1 MNKIVSFFLKKFI
14 VSPRKEWLQAN
25 SLFMVVGIIISVA
38 TLTIA
43 LAIFQGYETVL
54 KETILNVNSHIYI
67 FNNKSDYLNSED
79 IEHLQTFLQKQP
91 QVAAVGSIVLSE
103 ATAANGKR
111 LKGCL
116 IRGINWQQQNLP
128 TTYKQVVQQ
137 GTFKLVKPDEVVL
150 GTKLAQKLNLKVGEK
165 VKLISPANVEFSP
178 MGLQTSSNNYQVV
191 GLYDSGMY
199 EYDSR
204 YVFMNLTAAQQFKKI
219 ENKFSMV
226 EVKLGSDFIDKADY
240 YAYLWQEQLGYDYQ
254 LSSWIDFNGNLFSL
268 LKLEKWVL
276 FIILSFLVLIAS
288 FNVVSFV
295 STSIMEKRR
304 EQGILKAYG
313 ATNAIIRK
321 IYLGKTMLI
330 VGITVNLGQII
341 GFLLAWFIG
350 TQQFFMLK
358 GDVYFLEKINISINF
373 YNWMITLVVSLL
385 IILAAAWIPIK
396 KLTSLQITTA
406 IK

>member
-1 MNKIVSFFLKKFI
+1 MNKIVGFFIKKFV

-25 SLFMVVGIIISVA
+25 SLFMVLGIIISVA

-54 KETILNVNSHIYI
+54 KETILNVNSHIYV
-67 FNNKSDYLNSED
+67 FSNHSDYLSPKEA
-79 IEHLQTFLQKQP
+79 EELQIFLHKQP
-91 QVAAVGSIVLSE
+91 EVNTVGKLVLAE
-103 ATAANGKR
+103 ATASHQHR

-116 IRGINWQQQNLP
+116 IRGIDWQQQMP
-128 TTYKQVVQQ
+128 TNYKEAV
-137 GTFKLVKPDEVVL
+137 KLGDYELNSSKEVVL
-150 GTKLAQKLNLKVGEK
+150 GAKLAQKLNLNIGDS
-165 VKLISPANVEFSP
+165 VKLISPSNLEFSP
-178 MGLQTSSNNYQVV
+178 MGLQTRSKNYIIV
-191 GLYDSGMY
+191 GLYDSGMH

-204 YVFMNLTAAQQFKKI
+204 YVFMNLEAAQQFKAI
-219 ENKFSMV
+219 GNTYSML
-226 EVKLGSDFIDKADY
+226 EVKLQSEFIDKADY
-240 YAYLWQEQLGYDYQ
+240 LAYVWQNQLGYDYQ

-304 EQGILKAYG
+304 EQAILKAYG
-313 ATNAIIRK
+313 AKNSIIRK

-330 VGITVNLGQII
+330 AFVTVNLGQVI

-350 TQQFFMLK
+350 KQQFFMLK
-358 GDVYFLEKINISINF
+358 GDVYFLEKINISVNF
-373 YNWMITLVVSLL
+373 YNWIITLAVSMI
-385 IILAAAWIPIK
+385 IILAAAWFPIK
-396 KLTSLQITTA
+396 KLTRMQITTA

>member
-1 MNKIVSFFLKKFI
+1 MNKIVGFFIKKFV

-25 SLFMVVGIIISVA
+25 SLIMVLGIIISVA

-54 KETILNVNSHIYI
+54 KETILDVNSHIYV
-67 FNNKSDYLNSED
+67 FNNHSDYLPPKEAD
-79 IEHLQTFLQKQP
+79 ELQDFLQKQP
-91 QVAAVGSIVLSE
+91 EVETVGKLVLAE
-103 ATAANGKR
+103 ATASNQHR

-116 IRGINWQQQNLP
+116 IRGIDWQQQMP
-128 TTYKQVVQQ
+128 TNYKEAVKQ
-137 GTFKLVKPDEVVL
+137 GVYQLNKPNEVVL
-150 GTKLAQKLNLKVGEK
+150 GAKLAQKLNLQIGDR
-165 VKLISPANVEFSP
+165 VKLISPSNMEFSP
-178 MGLQTSSNNYQVV
+178 MGLQTRSQYFRVV
-191 GLYDSGMY
+191 GLYDSGMH

-204 YVFMNLTAAQQFKKI
+204 YVFMNIKTAQKFKAVGEKY
-219 ENKFSMV
+219 SML
-226 EVKLGSDFIDKADY
+226 EVKLKPEFIDKADY
-240 YAYLWQEQLGYDYQ
+240 LAYVWQNQFGYDYQ

-313 ATNAIIRK
+313 ATNSIIRK

-330 VGITVNLGQII
+330 AFTTVNLGQII
-341 GFLLAWFIG
+341 GFMLAWFIG
-350 TQQFFMLK
+350 KQQFFMLK
-358 GDVYFLEKINISINF
+358 GDVYFLDKINISVSF
-373 YNWMITLVVSLL
+373 YNWMITLGVSML
-385 IILAAAWIPIK
+385 IILIAAWFPIK
-396 KLTSLQITTA
+396 KMTGLQITTA